1 MTMNLI
7 KSIKL
12 VFFLFVMGHISA
24 QSDDAVLMTV
34 GDQEVTVGEFR
45 YIYEKNNG
53 DGADYS
59 RMSVNEYLDLYT
71 KFKLKVAEAKSMGL
85 DTVTSLNKE
94 LDGYRKQLADS
105 YIMDKEVVKAL
116 TRELYERKKED
127 VRLSHILI
135 SISKRANAGEINK
148 KKKAAQDILD
158 RLKRGEDF
166 VGLARKYSEDK
177 NTGKSGGDFGWLT
190 AKLPSGFYDFESA
203 LYDLEIGEISDLI
216 RSPLGWHIVKKTDT
230 RPARGQIKV
239 AHILKRADKANPTLA
254 KKEIDRIFAELANG
268 ADFATLAKENS
279 DDDKTANKG
288 GELAPF
294 GIKVYEKA
302 FEDAAFGLKKDGDH
316 TQPIKTKIGYHII
329 KRIEKLELEPYPQFE
344 AKNMASLKKDS
355 RYETQ
360 KEKVVEDI
368 KTNAGYKL
376 NQRVLDGFVAKQTPA
391 LYTYKWKATDVKD
404 EVLFTFGGKKDYML
418 SEFITYLKSN
428 TRLRLRFDKNDPL
441 DESVEQLYNNF
452 VKETTLKYEQSNLEE
467 RHPEYKSLMRE
478 YEEGILLFEASKQEV
493 WDRASK
499 DTLGLY
505 TFYENNKKNYM
516 WLPRADVATYT
527 VNTPDEKKA
536 KDVYKCA
543 KKKNDEKLLEK
554 FNKKDTILTSEITK
568 IERASKGQEG
578 MEWKE
583 KARSEFAYDENKR
596 TATFKKI
603 LKLYPP
609 SIKTLEEARG
619 YVIADYQD
627 QLEKE
632 WVKKLK
638 EKYEV
643 KLMKDVVE
651 QMVK

>member
-428 TRLRLRFDKNDPL
+428 TRLRLRFD
-441 DESVEQLYNNF
+441 
-452 VKETTLKYEQSNLEE
+452 
-467 RHPEYKSLMRE
+467 
-478 YEEGILLFEASKQEV
+478 
-493 WDRASK
+493 
-499 DTLGLY
+499 LY

>member
-1 MTMNLI
+1 MDFNKII
-7 KSIKL
+7 KTLLMLAIAVGL
-12 VFFLFVMGHISA
+12 QA
-24 QSDDAVLMTV
+24 QSDDTVLMTV

-71 KFKLKVAEAKSMGL
+71 KFKLKVAEAKAMGL

-105 YIMDKEVVKAL
+105 YIMDKEVVKTL
-116 TRELYERKKED
+116 TKELYDRKKQD
-127 VRLSHILI
+127 VRLSHILM
-135 SISKRANAGEINK
+135 SVSKRAKAGEVAAK
-148 KKKAAQDILD
+148 REAAQDILD
-158 RLKRGEDF
+158 KLRRGEDF

-177 NTGKSGGDFGWLT
+177 NTAKNGGDFGWLT
-190 AKLPSGFYDFESA
+190 AKLPSGFYEFESA
-203 LYDLEIGEISDLI
+203 LYDLEEGEISDLI
-216 RSPLGWHIVKKTDT
+216 RTPLGWHIIKKTDT
-230 RPARGQIKV
+230 RPARGQMRV
-239 AHILKRADKANPTLA
+239 AHILKRTDKKNPTLA

-288 GELAPF
+288 GELPPF
-294 GIKVYEKA
+294 GIKVYENS
-302 FEDAAFGLKKDGDH
+302 FEEAAFGLKKDGDH
-316 TQPIKTKIGYHII
+316 TQPIKTRIGYHII
-329 KRIEKLELEPYPQFE
+329 KRLEKLEMEPYPQFE

-355 RYETQ
+355 RYEAQ
-360 KEKVVEDI
+360 KEKVIEGI
-368 KTNAGYKL
+368 KTNAGYQL
-376 NQRVLDGFVAKQTPA
+376 NRPVLDAFIAKQTPE
-391 LYTYKWKATDVKD
+391 LYTYKWKATEMKD
-404 EVLFTFGGKKDYML
+404 DVLFSFGDDKDYML

-428 TRLRLRFDKNDPL
+428 TRMRLRYDKKDPL
-441 DESVEQLYNNF
+441 AESVEELYNNF
-452 VKETTLKYEQSNLEE
+452 VKETTLKYEQANLEE

-527 VNTPDEKKA
+527 VTADAKKA

-543 KKKNDEKLLEK
+543 NKKNDEKLLKK
-554 FNKKDTILTSEITK
+554 FNKKDTVLTSTITK

-583 KARSEFAYDENKR
+583 GARSEYKYNDKKG

-603 LKLYPP
+603 LKLHPP
-609 SIKTLEEARG
+609 TIKTLEEARG

-632 WVKKLK
+632 WVKRLR
-638 EKYEV
+638 EKYKVKMMDEV
-643 KLMKDVVE
+643 VNQLIK
-651 QMVK
+651 